1 MNRKSAF
8 TLIELLVV
16 IAIIAILAA
25 IIFPVFMK
33 TKESAYRNG
42 DLSNMNTI
50 RNALQLYKAD
60 QGAYPPA
67 LLGYATLYASGPNA
81 GQIMPA
87 SELYG
92 ALYSRRINSV
102 QTLRPAF
109 DRNTETAITAAVWPP
124 ADPRAIGTAPIK
136 DLDGDGDIDA
146 ADDTANARQA
156 YTFNSAAPYYCI
168 PSPTNATCNQFST
181 ATVGDAAQL
190 YKISG
195 YDTAEQRVIGAPG
208 TTRWELRYT
217 LRWTSMGVSTGGRN
231 DDPRQLIY
239 NDPPED
245 TVITW
250 NSWFLDHNADNTV
263 QNGKKAIVL
272 FIGGG
277 ARPYDANG
285 ISTRSWRVTP

>member
-42 DLSNMNTI
+42 DLSNMNAI

-67 LLGYATLYASGPNA
+67 LLGFATLYASGPNA
-81 GQIMPA
+81 GQLMPA
-87 SELYG
+87 SELYA
-92 ALYSRRINSV
+92 ALYPRRLDSI

-109 DRNTETAITAAVWPP
+109 DRSKENVVTDATSPVVWPP
-124 ADPRAIGTAPIK
+124 KDSRALGTAPVK
-136 DLDGDGDIDA
+136 DLNGDGVIDTN
-146 ADDTANARQA
+146 DDSNASARQA
-156 YTFNSAAPYYCI
+156 YDTSTYYCVGGG
-168 PSPTNATCNQFST
+168 SCAQFGTTT
-181 ATVGDAAQL
+181 AADTAQL

-195 YDTAEQRVIGAPG
+195 YDVAEMKIVGSGA
-208 TTRWELRYT
+208 TRWELRYT
-217 LRWTSMGVSTGGRN
+217 PRWTSFGVGTGNRN

-245 TVITW
+245 TVVTW
-250 NSWFLDHNADNTV
+250 NSWYVDYNKDNTIGM
-263 QNGKKAIVL
+263 GKKAIVL
-272 FIGGG
+272 FLGGG
-277 ARPYDANG
+277 ARPYDSIG
-285 ISTRSWRVTP
+285 ISSRSWRVTP